1 MSIDYRERRLRFWC
15 QKVLPLV
22 YDESL
27 SYYEL
32 LCKIMKHLSEAETDV
47 SALEQWLAELDAEA
61 VKQVYS
67 EYPLYA
73 TKSGNVVTLKRRED
87 AKAPV
92 TTFANEVGIED
103 NPITVTR
110 TVGTTLGHLDP
121 NDENSPEGVVKTEA
135 SATISIA
142 DATTDSRGAMSAT
155 DKSKLDALHEVIVR
169 GGSSGNIQVGS
180 STSGYNRTYTVELNP
195 NFEPSIKEWSLT
207 GDEWEWNAALNGGT
221 APVYFSGSKYPNPS
235 VWYATCGTAA
245 MSPTYN
251 TYPVRMGLQGVVNEK
266 FSNVEP
272 TLNKL
277 GYVFGAM
284 ADNPFTNIEAAASV
298 ADGEPYFTTLNPIRI
313 KCQMQGVGV
322 ANRAFKIYLGTTV
335 LDGQNSPAN
344 TYKMEGN
351 YYWPTSTIHW
361 TPAEYSVTTDANGYF
376 DVTIPAGLQA
386 IQHTAGGNP
395 PLTSLLCRQMA
406 IIADGDP
413 NELYGNIKVTTMKI
427 AVKTNLGI

>member
-1 MSIDYRERRLRFWC
+1 MVDYRERRLRFWC

-61 VKQVYS
+61 VKKIYS
-67 EYPLYA
+67 EYPLVA
-73 TKSGNVVTLKRRED
+73 SKEGNVVTLNYRDTPK
-87 AKAPV
+87 PV
-92 TTFANEVGIED
+92 TGFSAPTTD
-103 NPITVTR
+103 NPITVTVSDG
-110 TVGTTLGHLDP
+110 TVIGHLDP
-121 NDENSPEGVVKTEA
+121 DDPESPEGIVSVNKT
-135 SATISIA
+135 ATVQIS
-142 DATTDSRGAMSAT
+142 DATEDKRGAMSAD
-155 DKSKLDALHEVIVR
+155 DKAKVNRLYNTFVEQGDNIV
-169 GGSSGNIQVGS
+169 VS
-180 STSGYNRTYTVELNP
+180 STVATNGDTTYTVGVDP
-195 NFEPSIKEWSLT
+195 NFKPSIQEWMLT

-221 APVYFSGSKYPNPS
+221 APVYFSGSKYPSPS

-272 TLNKL
+272 LLNKL

-284 ADNPFTNIEAAASV
+284 QDNPFTNIEVAASV

-344 TYKMEGN
+344 TYKVEGN

-413 NELYGNIKVTTMKI
+413 NELYGNVKVTTMKI
-427 AVKTNLGI
+427 AVKTNLDI

>member
-1 MSIDYRERRLRFWC
+1 MIDYRERRLRFWC

-47 SALEQWLAELDAEA
+47 SALEAWLAELDAEA

-67 EYPLYA
+67 EFPLYA
-73 TKSGNVVTLKRRED
+73 TKSGNVITLKTRLTPGDIVSNVESGD
-87 AKAPV
+87 NSP
-92 TTFANEVGIED
+92 IE
-103 NPITVTR
+103 ITGVSGTE
-110 TVGTTLGHLDP
+110 TGPLDPSDPESPVGTTDVFKNL
-121 NDENSPEGVVKTEA
+121 
-135 SATISIA
+135 TIDIT
-142 DATTDSRGAMSAT
+142 DATQSKRGTMSVD
-155 DKSKLDALHEVIVR
+155 DKVKMDRLYNTMVQQGSNIVV
-169 GGSSGNIQVGS
+169 SS
-180 STSGYNRTYTVELNP
+180 STAANGDTTYTVGVDP
-195 NFEPSIKEWSLT
+195 NFQPAIQEWSLT
-207 GDEWEWNAALNGGT
+207 GDEWEWNACLNGGT
-221 APVYFSGSKYPNPS
+221 APVYFAASKYPNPN

-251 TYPVRMGLQGVVNEK
+251 TFPVRMGLEGVVNEK
-266 FSNVEP
+266 FNNMEP

-284 ADNPFTNIEAAASV
+284 QDNPFTNIEVAGSV

-344 TYKMEGN
+344 TYKVDGN
-351 YYWPTSTIHW
+351 YYWPTSAIHW
-361 TPAEYSVTTDANGYF
+361 TPAEYSVTTDENGYF

-413 NELYGNIKVTTMKI
+413 NDLYGNVKVTTMKI
-427 AVKTNLGI
+427 AVKTNLAL

>member
-1 MSIDYRERRLRFWC
+1 MVDYKERRLRFWC

-22 YDESL
+22 YDESI

-47 SALEQWLAELDAEA
+47 SALEAWLAELDAEA

-73 TKSGNVVTLKRRED
+73 SKDGNVVTLKRRDD

-92 TTFANEVGIED
+92 TTFANEVGIAD
-103 NPITVTR
+103 NPISVTK
-110 TVGTTLGHLDP
+110 TVGTVMGPLDP
-121 NDENSPEGVVKTEA
+121 SDEESPEGITKTEA
-135 SATISIA
+135 TATISIA
-142 DATTDSRGAMSAT
+142 DATTESRGAMSSA
-155 DKSKLDALHEVIVR
+155 DKTKLDALHEVTVR

-221 APVYFSGSKYPNPS
+221 APVYIAPNKYPSPS
-235 VWYATCGTAA
+235 VWYAICGTASMA
-245 MSPTYN
+245 PTYN
-251 TYPVRMGLQGVVNEK
+251 TQPVRMGLQGVANEK
-266 FSNVEP
+266 FSNMEP
-272 TLNKL
+272 ITNKI

-284 ADNPFTNIEAAASV
+284 PDNPFTNIEVAASV
-298 ADGEPYFTTLNPIRI
+298 ADGEPYFTTLNPIRV
-313 KCQMQGVGV
+313 KCQMAGVGV

-335 LDGQNSPAN
+335 FDGQNSPAN
-344 TYKMEGN
+344 TYKVEGN
-351 YYWPTSTIHW
+351 YYWATSAIHW
-361 TPAEYSVTTDANGYF
+361 TPAEYSVTTDENGYF

-406 IIADGDP
+406 IVADGDP
-413 NELYGNIKVTTMKI
+413 NELYGNVKITTMKI
-427 AVKTNLGI
+427 AVKTNLDI

>member
-1 MSIDYRERRLRFWC
+1 MVDYRERRLRFWC

-61 VKQVYS
+61 VKKIYS
-67 EYPLYA
+67 EYPLVA
-73 TKSGNVVTLKRRED
+73 SKEGNVVTLNYRDTPK
-87 AKAPV
+87 PV
-92 TTFANEVGIED
+92 TGFSPPTTD
-103 NPITVTR
+103 NPITVT
-110 TVGTTLGHLDP
+110 VSDGTAIGHLDP
-121 NDENSPEGVVKTEA
+121 DDPESPEGIVSVNKT
-135 SATISIA
+135 ATVQIS
-142 DATTDSRGAMSAT
+142 DATEDKRGAMSAD
-155 DKSKLDALHEVIVR
+155 DKAKVNRLYNTFVEQGDNIV
-169 GGSSGNIQVGS
+169 VS
-180 STSGYNRTYTVELNP
+180 STVATNGDTTYTVGVDP
-195 NFEPSIKEWSLT
+195 NFKPSIQEWMLT

-221 APVYFSGSKYPNPS
+221 APVYFSGSKYPSPS
-235 VWYATCGTAA
+235 VWYTTCGTAA

-272 TLNKL
+272 LLNKL

-284 ADNPFTNIEAAASV
+284 QDNPFTNIEVAASV

-344 TYKMEGN
+344 AYKVEGN

-386 IQHTAGGNP
+386 IQHTDGGNP

-413 NELYGNIKVTTMKI
+413 NELYGNVKVTTMKI
-427 AVKTNLGI
+427 AVKTNLDI